1 MCRLSTLTNKK
12 KSKNKKLDKIIL
24 LAKIIVIIF
33 SAYGV
38 TANILPFFEGS
49 NPYFY
54 GVNSVIMAEGQFS
67 ITNEL
72 LQETGRTELIPEN
85 WIMTDHGSVV
95 PMSGTGLMVAGSIF
109 YLIGGYY
116 GLFYL
121 SPIMYI
127 FLLIASERT
136 SSKLFGNYVGLITL
150 LIISSSNLLFR
161 NSIELM
167 TESIFAL
174 LFVVAIFYL
183 IKFLKTKKQKLLLFS
198 SSLFTL
204 LVWIK
209 FSGLINLPLEIF
221 VVYGFFIFVTLRE
234 RKNLRKINKNKIQ
247 NIFYP
252 INKKIM
258 NKTFLKIFLAIIIPW
273 SFFLISN
280 TIYFEYYFGDPLIN
294 YGDVKEFE
302 NYDTTLSSILAF
314 EYKDFE
320 NMKQYSKYLLPYQIP
335 ATYNNVNENFEDILG
350 SNWIG
355 LITIILLLIITAI
368 SFHSKDKRT
377 EVFVLMIF
385 IFGLASFFSLIT
397 TEYRAEQGVAGR
409 YMLPAFV
416 LSSMVFGYFIQKI
429 IKKENNGIG
438 IVKNGIKIFKVI
450 LVILIGIFFIFAF
463 YFSNPVQII
472 IEDGINFKNPDEL
485 TNRYPIN
492 KEGLNK
498 NDVIVTNMATR
509 AVEYGFTS
517 FNPKLNKQISTD
529 SINLL
534 KNIIKD
540 EYDVYM
546 FKIPFNNNEKNMI
559 NELGNEHGFIFKDY
573 SKTFCKVEI
582 ISDKELESD
591 ISCINNEP
599 IRKPKN

>member
-1 MCRLSTLTNKK
+1 MNFLNSIK
-12 KSKNKKLDKIIL
+12 KSNYKKLDKIIL

-54 GVNSVIMAEGQFS
+54 GVNSVIITEGQFS

-85 WIMTDHGSVV
+85 WIMTEHGSVV

-127 FLLIASERT
+127 ILLIASERI

-183 IKFLKTKKQKLLLFS
+183 IKFLKTKKQKLLLLS

-204 LVWIK
+204 LTWIK

-221 VVYGFFIFVTLRE
+221 VVCTFFIFVTLRE
-234 RKNLRKINKNKIQ
+234 KEDLIKTNRNKIQ
-247 NIFYP
+247 SYFHL
-252 INKKIM
+252 INKKII
-258 NKTFLKIFLAIIIPW
+258 NKTFLKIFLIIIIPW

-280 TIYFEYYFGDPLIN
+280 TIYFEYNFGDPLIN
-294 YGDVKEFE
+294 YGDVKEFK
-302 NYDTTLSSILAF
+302 NYDTSLSSIFAF
-314 EYKDFE
+314 EHKDFE
-320 NMKQYSKYLLPYQIP
+320 NIKQYSKYLFPYQIP
-335 ATYNNVNENFEDILG
+335 AIYNNVNENFEDILG
-350 SNWIG
+350 NNWIG
-355 LITIILLLIITAI
+355 LIAIILLLVITVI
-368 SFHSKDKRT
+368 SFYSKDKRT
-377 EVFVLMIF
+377 EIFVLMVF
-385 IFGLASFFSLIT
+385 ILGLVSFFSLIT

-416 LSSMVFGYFIQKI
+416 LSSMIFGYFIQKI
-429 IKKENNGIG
+429 IKKENYNTKG
-438 IVKNGIKIFKVI
+438 IVKNAIKIFKVV
-450 LVILIGIFFIFAF
+450 LVILVGIFFILAF

-472 IEDGINFKNPDEL
+472 IDNGINFNNPEEFA
-485 TNRYPIN
+485 NRYPISS
-492 KEGLNK
+492 EGLNK
-498 NDVIVTNMATR
+498 NDVIVTNMGTR
-509 AVEYGFTS
+509 AVEYGFAS
-517 FNPKLNKQISTD
+517 FNPKLSKQISTD

-534 KNIIKD
+534 ENIIKD
-540 EYDVYM
+540 EHDVYT
-546 FKIPFNNNEKNMI
+546 FKIPFNINEKNMI
-559 NELGNEHGFIFKDY
+559 NELVNEHGFILKDY
-573 SKTFCKVEI
+573 SKSFCKVEL
-582 ISDKELESD
+582 ISDKKIESD
-591 ISCINNEP
+591 KNCINNEP